1 MHYLELVLRLPKPDF
16 FTLSFFWHAITSSK
30 IKIFQIWQKI
40 PVSRCFDY
48 KNTSKK
54 IENLKKSIFG
64 DFFNFKPLCLGKEV
78 NQKIPKF
85 FKIVLGL
92 NKSYS
97 MLKYAEKN
105 LLKLLKNKNWIQD
118 GVDYCT

>member
-1 MHYLELVLRLPKPDF
+1 MHYLELFQGLFEPDF
-16 FTLSFFWHAITSSK
+16 FTTSFFWHAITSSK

-40 PVSRCFDY
+40 RVSRWFYY

-54 IENLKKSIFG
+54 IKILKISIFG

-78 NQKIPKF
+78 NQKIPNF